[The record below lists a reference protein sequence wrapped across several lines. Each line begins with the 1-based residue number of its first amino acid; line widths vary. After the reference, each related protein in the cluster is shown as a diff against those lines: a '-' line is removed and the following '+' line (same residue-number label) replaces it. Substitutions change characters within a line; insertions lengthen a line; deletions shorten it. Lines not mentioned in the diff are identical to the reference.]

1 MKKSLLAVV
10 VDDPDVIHRVSRF
23 MQREGLNVRSFLN
36 GTRFLEFLQREIP
49 DIVILDIRLPDIN
62 GYALCK
68 HIRTEE
74 RLSFIPIIILTD
86 KKEEI
91 DKILGFE
98 LGADDYITKP
108 FSVDE
113 LAVRVKAILR
123 RKKPREEVKSLNVG
137 KDMKLNLNSYEVF
150 VKGKKMGLTTTEFK
164 ILKLLVEQK
173 GWVFPREKILGYLWG
188 TKKTVSTRTIDEHI
202 KNIRKKL
209 GKGSRY
215 IRSVRGIGYKIEE

>member
-1 MKKSLLAVV
+1 MKKRLLAVV
-10 VDDPDVIHRVSRF
+10 VDDPDVIHRVSSH
-23 MQREGLNVRSFLN
+23 MQREGLNVRTFLS
-36 GTRFLEFLQREIP
+36 GTRFLEFLQSEVP

-74 RLSFIPIIILTD
+74 RLSSIPIIILTD

-98 LGADDYITKP
+98 LGADDYVTKP

-113 LAVRVKAILR
+113 LTARVKAILR
-123 RKKPREEVKSLNVG
+123 RKRSHEEIKSVAIG
-137 KDMKLNLNSYEVF
+137 KDMRVNFNTYEVF
-150 VKGKKMGLTTTEFK
+150 VKGKKIELTTTEFK

-188 TKKTVSTRTIDEHI
+188 TKKTVSARTIDEHI

-215 IRSVRGIGYKIEE
+215 IKSIRGIGYRIEE

>member
-1 MKKSLLAVV
+1 MKKRLLAVV
-10 VDDPDVIHRVSRF
+10 VDDPDVIHRVNRH
-23 MQREGLNVRSFLN
+23 MHKEGLNVQSFLN
-36 GTRFLEFLQREIP
+36 GSQFLAFLQRVVP

-68 HIRTEE
+68 HIRTED
-74 RLSFIPIIILTD
+74 RLAAIPIIILTD

-98 LGADDYITKP
+98 LGADDYVTKP
-108 FSVDE
+108 FSLDE

-123 RKKPREEVKSLNVG
+123 RKKPREEVKSIQVG
-137 KDMKLNLNSYEVF
+137 KDMKINLNTYEVF
-150 VKGKKMGLTTTEFK
+150 VKGKKVDLTTTEFK
-164 ILKLLVEQK
+164 ILKLLADQI

-188 TKKTVSTRTIDEHI
+188 SKKTVSTRTIDEHI

-209 GKGSRY
+209 GRAGRHIK
-215 IRSVRGIGYKIEE
+215 SVRGIGYKIEK

>member
-1 MKKSLLAVV
+1 MKKRLLAVV
-10 VDDPDVIHRVSRF
+10 VDDPDTIHRVSKH
-23 MQREGLNVRSFLN
+23 MQREGIKVQSFLN
-36 GTRFLEFLQREIP
+36 GSQFLGFLQREVP

-68 HIRTEE
+68 HIRTEQ
-74 RLSFIPIIILTD
+74 RLAAIPIIILTD

-98 LGADDYITKP
+98 LGADDYVTKP
-108 FSVDE
+108 FSLDE
-113 LAVRVKAILR
+113 LTVRVKAILR
-123 RKKPREEVKSLNVG
+123 RKKPREEVKNIHVG
-137 KDMKLNLNSYEVF
+137 NDIKINLNTYEVF
-150 VKGKKMGLTTTEFK
+150 VRDKKADLTTTEFK
-164 ILKLLVEQK
+164 ILKLLADQI

-209 GKGSRY
+209 GRAGRHIK
-215 IRSVRGIGYKIEE
+215 SVRGIGYKIEE